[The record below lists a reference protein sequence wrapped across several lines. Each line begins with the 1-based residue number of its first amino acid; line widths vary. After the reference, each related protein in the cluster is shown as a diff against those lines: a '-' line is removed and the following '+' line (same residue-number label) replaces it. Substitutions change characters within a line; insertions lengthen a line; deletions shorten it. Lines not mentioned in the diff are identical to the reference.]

1 MTQPLSTAF
10 NAAVQT
16 IANKLNPCGYDID
29 DFPHRV
35 APSSLRQLNW
45 HIETFGRIL
54 VSGEHCA
61 STIYGDAEHNYAFR
75 ACHDWTH
82 WHLQA
87 EFTLEG
93 ERAVCEEQKRHLH
106 KLGFGAKFDVLVDCE
121 VVGQLE
127 YQARHGEFPRDQLAF
142 TLGYLVGRDAPLF
155 GARPALPWH
164 ADFQRGFEIGHD
176 VQFGY

>member
-1 MTQPLSTAF
+1 MTQPLSQAF

-45 HIETFGRIL
+45 HIEIFGRIL
-54 VSGEHCA
+54 VSGEHCDN
-61 STIYGDAEHNYAFR
+61 TIYAFR
-75 ACHDWTH
+75 AWHDWTH

-87 EFTLEG
+87 EFTPEG

-106 KLGFGAKFDVLVDCE
+106 KLGFGTKFDVLIDCE

-127 YQARHGEFPRDQLAF
+127 YQARYGEFPRDQYAF
-142 TLGYLVGRDAPLF
+142 TLGYLIGRDGPLF
-155 GARPALPWH
+155 SAQNATVPWH
-164 ADFQRGFEIGHD
+164 EDFQRGFEIGHE